1 MHCTIIVLDRADTAL
16 YQILPM
22 LQEPVHIAAKF
33 GKRFHPA
40 FCQTLNGVQGNQA
53 HERAHTEFVVTAI
66 GIAQGVVEE
75 PITLAPQLVA
85 DAPHLL
91 HRRADIHVVL
101 EKFGSERF
109 VGRIFSCQLQR
120 NAHQVEAEHAHP
132 ARGVRLLQRYAIGE
146 FLTAVDHRDVVE
158 TQEAAFKNIVASLST
173 LFTHQAKLMSSLW
186 KQRSRNRRSALP
198 ERMRSML
205 YTRHT
210 AQACTGGF
218 KSESSHSYAGIWPLG
233 CWNCSK
239 RRSQSCSLA
248 NSASTKARA
257 TQWKAR
263 SQAANQGYSHLSGID
278 RTRIELR
285 CCQRLLR
292 MWCRDSGGGQC
303 GLSPSSQ
310 ADTSNKYICLLHS
323 MPAKA

>member
-1 MHCTIIVLDRADTAL
+1 MRIRLRQNIPIQPVASDCFSVTPLGSFSLRSIIV
-16 YQILPM
+16 M
-22 LQEPVHIAAKF
+22 LSSPRKPPS
-33 GKRFHPA
+33 KRLFP
-40 FCQTLNGVQGNQA
+40 
-53 HERAHTEFVVTAI
+53 
-66 GIAQGVVEE
+66 
-75 PITLAPQLVA
+75 
-85 DAPHLL
+85 
-91 HRRADIHVVL
+91 
-101 EKFGSERF
+101 
-109 VGRIFSCQLQR
+109 
-120 NAHQVEAEHAHP
+120 
-132 ARGVRLLQRYAIGE
+132 
-146 FLTAVDHRDVVE
+146 
-158 TQEAAFKNIVASLST
+158 SLSI
-173 LFTHQAKLMSSLW
+173 LFTHQAKLIRSLW
-186 KQRSRNRRSALP
+186 KQRSRNRRSAFP
-198 ERMRSML
+198 ERIRSML

-218 KSESSHSYAGIWPLG
+218 KSENSHSYAGIWPLG

-285 CCQRLLR
+285 CCQRLFR
-292 MWCRDSGGGQC
+292 MERRDSGGGQF

-323 MPAKA
+323 MPAKAWRCTHFSSSVAVGGCSAA